1 MSCIKFKLWKKIKR
15 RWEKIIYTKKGI
27 NAISFIVTIILCLII
42 NGAIKIY
49 QNPKDINLKI
59 SLIKK
64 EEQQSKEDEE
74 KIEEEQIGNWY
85 IEIPSINLK
94 APIAE
99 GVEAETLNLY
109 VGHFGETSK
118 QLGNIGLAAHNR
130 GYEKN
135 YFENLKKV
143 KEKDEIKYKNNEF
156 EKTYIVE
163 RNEIIKN
170 TDWSYLEEDD
180 ENKITLIT
188 CVENE
193 PEYRR
198 CIQALEKEEEIYWKN
213 SWK

>member
-1 MSCIKFKLWKKIKR
+1 M
-15 RWEKIIYTKKGI
+15 
-27 NAISFIVTIILCLII
+27 
-42 NGAIKIY
+42 
-49 QNPKDINLKI
+49 
-59 SLIKK
+59 
-64 EEQQSKEDEE
+64 
-74 KIEEEQIGNWY
+74 
-85 IEIPSINLK
+85 K

-143 KEKDEIKYKNNEF
+143 KEKDEIKYKNDEF

-163 RNEIIKN
+163 INEIIKN

-198 CIQALEKEEEIYWKN
+198 CVQAVEK
-213 SWK
+213 

>member
-156 EKTYIVE
+156 EKTYIVK

-198 CIQALEKEEEIYWKN
+198 CVQAVEK
-213 SWK
+213 